1 MEKINYAY
9 AWGHLDG
16 AMNGYSL
23 MRQMKNKGLELND
36 WDLET
41 TISQLLD
48 DVINDIKKEVHK
60 KGHETYLAHGM

>member
-1 MEKINYAY
+1 MEKINYAH

-41 TISQLLD
+41 TISNLLD

-60 KGHETYLAHGM
+60 KGHEVYLAQGM

>member
-16 AMNGYSL
+16 AMNGYNL

-41 TISQLLD
+41 TISNLLD

-60 KGHETYLAHGM
+60 KGHETYMEYGM